1 MLGPSAPHAPP
12 FVTLFG
18 CVSAHLEDWA
28 VVAQHGSYGPFVVVF
43 GQPKIVACGVA
54 AVCAFASR
62 GEVEECEG

>member
-1 MLGPSAPHAPP
+1 
-12 FVTLFG
+12 LFG

-28 VVAQHGSYGPFVVVF
+28 VVAQHDSYGPFVVVF

-62 GEVEECEG
+62 GEVEEGEG